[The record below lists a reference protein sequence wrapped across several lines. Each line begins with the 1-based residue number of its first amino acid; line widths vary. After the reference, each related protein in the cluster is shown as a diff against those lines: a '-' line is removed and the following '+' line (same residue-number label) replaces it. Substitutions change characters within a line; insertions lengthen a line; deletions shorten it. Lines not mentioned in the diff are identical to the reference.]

1 MSNKKRPPKRK
12 PKIPNKFNDH
22 IMSNLSP
29 KRKNSSDVD
38 DLDAIRVPTED
49 KVEIIGEIGESSKE
63 KVMEEGECVEELIHV
78 VNDVASSNLKSGD
91 EKHNGI
97 DKELNKGVFGN
108 ADSEAKNDISSG
120 VMNEDAERGLNY
132 GIPNPFIDCSSDNHK
147 TASNEAHNSRK
158 VVIFDEELVKDGS
171 EKWKYTVCGYFV
183 GYRMGINELSPWL
196 VNGKPLLVQKWD
208 QETTIV
214 REAPCKIPIW
224 IRLVN
229 IPLEAWNVRGISAL
243 ASRLGRPIKMD
254 QVTADMCRTGA
265 GRLGYARV
273 LIEINAEDEFF
284 DKIEINYMDGME
296 NVKSTKWVVDYTWKP
311 DRCSHCKV
319 FGHSVINC
327 VMKPKPKT
335 TVHNQ
340 ARPNAEKNIGA
351 SKEGFVEVTNI
362 KNSYRRVWNKEH
374 QGNKH
379 QPIGVK
385 VAYKP
390 KEAADKSKEGTQE
403 RTKHQETRAEV
414 NKSPK
419 VWNVGKDNIEEL
431 RKSASK
437 YAVLSDEDNNIEVDP
452 FLDKRLIVD
461 EFIKKKLQPTCEE
474 TRDWNYDMINYFKIQ
489 WEEIERQDLECSDDD
504 DVFEMN
510 DQATHSFIADK
521 C

>member
-1 MSNKKRPPKRK
+1 MELTSRYIVLQTVRNIR
-12 PKIPNKFNDH
+12 I
-22 IMSNLSP
+22 
-29 KRKNSSDVD
+29 DVD

-63 KVMEEGECVEELIHV
+63 KVMEEGECVEELIHE

-120 VMNEDAERGLNY
+120 VINEDAERGLNY

-147 TASNEAHNSRK
+147 TASNEAHNSNPNMK
-158 VVIFDEELVKDGS
+158 SYANKLSDGLNS
-171 EKWKYTVCGYFV
+171 ND
-183 GYRMGINELSPWL
+183 NEFFL
-196 VNGKPLLVQKWD
+196 
-208 QETTIV
+208 
-214 REAPCKIPIW
+214 
-224 IRLVN
+224 
-229 IPLEAWNVRGISAL
+229 
-243 ASRLGRPIKMD
+243 
-254 QVTADMCRTGA
+254 
-265 GRLGYARV
+265 LGYARV
-273 LIEINAEDEFF
+273 LIEINVEDEFS
-284 DKIEINYMDGME
+284 DNIEINY
-296 NVKSTKWVVDYTWKP
+296 VD
-311 DRCSHCKV
+311 
-319 FGHSVINC
+319 VINC

-374 QGNKH
+374 QGNKQ

-437 YAVLSDEDNNIEVDP
+437 YAVLSDEENNIEVDP

-474 TRDWNYDMINYFKIQ
+474 TRDWNYDMINYFKIK
-489 WEEIERQDLECSDDD
+489 WEAMERQDLECSDDD

-510 DQATHSFIADK
+510 DQATQSFIANKIVGKAFGVAGGDNAS
-521 C
+521 CV

>member
-1 MSNKKRPPKRK
+1 MKGWG
-12 PKIPNKFNDH
+12 
-22 IMSNLSP
+22 LSI
-29 KRKNSSDVD
+29 RRSITTLRSDIATD
-38 DLDAIRVPTED
+38 GFMIT
-49 KVEIIGEIGESSKE
+49 
-63 KVMEEGECVEELIHV
+63 
-78 VNDVASSNLKSGD
+78 GD
-91 EKHNGI
+91 Y
-97 DKELNKGVFGN
+97 
-108 ADSEAKNDISSG
+108 SWQ
-120 VMNEDAERGLNY
+120 R
-132 GIPNPFIDCSSDNHK
+132 
-147 TASNEAHNSRK
+147 
-158 VVIFDEELVKDGS
+158 
-171 EKWKYTVCGYFV
+171 
-183 GYRMGINELSPWL
+183 
-196 VNGKPLLVQKWD
+196 
-208 QETTIV
+208 
-214 REAPCKIPIW
+214 
-224 IRLVN
+224 RLVN

-284 DKIEINYMDGME
+284 DKLR
-296 NVKSTKWVVDYTWKP
+296 STIW
-311 DRCSHCKV
+311 
-319 FGHSVINC
+319 
-327 VMKPKPKT
+327 MPKT

-437 YAVLSDEDNNIEVDP
+437 YAVLSDEENNIEVYP

-474 TRDWNYDMINYFKIQ
+474 TRDWNYDMINYFKIK
-489 WEEIERQDLECSDDD
+489 WEAMERQDLECSDDD
-504 DVFEMN
+504 CWNLTIKLTINSNEYAADRSRQLSLEASKAAIYQLADEVSEKAVLALFQVNKQPPFKKEHISSLRLEVISIRQISSISVARN
-510 DQATHSFIADK
+510 LSSHFISPP
-521 C
+521 